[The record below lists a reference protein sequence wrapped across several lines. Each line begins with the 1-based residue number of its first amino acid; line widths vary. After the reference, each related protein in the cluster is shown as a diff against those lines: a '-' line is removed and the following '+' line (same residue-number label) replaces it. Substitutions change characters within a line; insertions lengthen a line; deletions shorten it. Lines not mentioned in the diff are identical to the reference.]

1 VPRCDEA
8 VGPQRRLMS
17 TNLFVDSGNR
27 DRNRTGARVEDA
39 LDRHGGTLVER
50 LNPETSER

>member
-1 VPRCDEA
+1 
-8 VGPQRRLMS
+8 MS